1 MVADS
6 IAASAGL
13 EGGFK
18 RREEG
23 WEYQRDFADKELDE
37 IAKQK
42 DVAQIR
48 VDISKRSIDI
58 FEKTVEQQDEV
69 YEFYKD
75 KFTNLGLYT
84 WLSTNLQRLYREAYN
99 NAYAVAK
106 LAEQAYRFERGD
118 DSGELIGP
126 NHWEASKTGLL
137 AGERLLIDLQNLER
151 KFLETNYR
159 SLEIDQAFSLTQIN
173 PAALIQLKETGTCEF
188 EVPEIF
194 FNLFYPGHYRR
205 RIKAAR
211 LTIPCITGPYT
222 NVSATLSLIGSQMRN
237 EPKLGQEYLLD
248 VPRSRSIAIG
258 TSTAQ
263 NDAGVFELNF
273 RDERYMPFEGA
284 GAISEWNLSLPKNFR
299 QFDYQ
304 TINDVILHISYTAEE
319 DGLLRESVEELNAV
333 IEGSILDFLENNSL
347 YRVFSFKQEFS
358 NEFNRLLH
366 SPAGDEV
373 QIKISDKHFPI
384 FLKGQDLN
392 IKTAQLVLRTPKNQS
407 VEGFD
412 ISINDEAQTDF
423 DSDTTMGDLPANDL
437 NPGTVFRE
445 GILGEHTFVV
455 ENAGSLAPNSPAPSD
470 VSAIDSEKL
479 TDIYLYLEYG
489 IS

>member
-1 MVADS
+1 M
-6 IAASAGL
+6 
-13 EGGFK
+13 
-18 RREEG
+18 
-23 WEYQRDFADKELDE
+23 LDP
-37 IAKQK
+37 
-42 DVAQIR
+42 R
-48 VDISKRSIDI
+48 NG
-58 FEKTVEQQDEV
+58 
-69 YEFYKD
+69 D
-75 KFTNLGLYT
+75 KFSNLGLYT
-84 WLSTNLQRLYREAYN
+84 WLSTTLQRLYREAYSS
-99 NAYAVAK
+99 AYSMAK
-106 LAEQAYRFERGD
+106 LAEQAYRFERSD
-118 DSGELIGP
+118 DTGELLGSG
-126 NHWEASKTGLL
+126 HWEASKAGLL
-137 AGERLLIDLQNLER
+137 AGECLIIDLQNLER
-151 KFLETNYR
+151 KFIETNYR

-173 PAALIQLKETGTCEF
+173 PAALIQLKETGTCQF
-188 EVPEIF
+188 EIPEIF

-222 NVSATLSLIGSQMRN
+222 NVSATLTLTGSQMRN

-248 VPRSRSIAIG
+248 VPRSRSITIA

-284 GAISEWNLSLPKNFR
+284 GAISKWQLSLPKNFR

-333 IEGSILDFLENNSL
+333 IEGSILNFLKNNSLNNSL
-347 YRVFSFKQEFS
+347 YRVFSFRQEFS

-366 SPAGDEV
+366 SPAGDPV
-373 QIKISDKHFPI
+373 QIQITDKHFPI

-392 IKTAQLVLRTPKNQS
+392 IKTAKLVLRTPKDQS

-412 ISINDEAQTDF
+412 ISINGEPQTDF
-423 DSDTTMGDLPANDL
+423 DPDTTMGDLPANSL
-437 NPGTVFRE
+437 VPASVFRN

-455 ENAGSLAPNSPAPSD
+455 NHPGHLVPPDPRAPSD